1 MARITKGI
9 LGGGRGKV
17 ANVVMGSWKG
27 IDYLRAYAVPSNPRT
42 PRQQAR
48 RSQLT
53 LASRIASELNKFFS
67 LLPDERPKLS
77 NYNILVQRL
86 INGAD
91 TYNTCAG
98 FGTRNDIP
106 TTANLSN
113 FSSIVISGSFVAA
126 DRVVLGLF
134 ALNDDND
141 VVLGPGRAFQVTISA
156 SSATSVTINAS
167 SFNPGDAPEFMAIW
181 TVIRG
186 GQANN
191 VSIFMSSQ

>member
-42 PRQQAR
+42 PRQVQR
-48 RSQLT
+48 RGILT
-53 LASRIASELNKFFS
+53 LASKVASELNKFFS

-86 INGAD
+86 IRGAD
-91 TYNTCAG
+91 IQNACSG

-106 TTANLSN
+106 TTANFQNLSAV
-113 FSSIVISGSFVAA
+113 VISGSFVAA

-134 ALNDDND
+134 ALNEDDD
-141 VVLGPGRAFQVTISA
+141 VIFGPGRAFQVTVSA
-156 SSATSVTINAS
+156 PTAATVTINAG
-167 SFNPGDAPEFMAIW
+167 SFTPPDGTNTFAIW

-191 VSIFMSSQ
+191 VSTALVG

>member
-42 PRQQAR
+42 PRQVQR
-48 RSQLT
+48 RGILT
-53 LASRIASELNKFFS
+53 LASKVASELNKFFS

-86 INGAD
+86 IRGAD
-91 TYNTCAG
+91 IQNACSG

-106 TTANLSN
+106 TTANFQNLSAV
-113 FSSIVISGSFVAA
+113 VISGSFVAA

-134 ALNDDND
+134 ALNEDDD
-141 VVLGPGRAFQVTISA
+141 VIFGPGRAFQVTVSA
-156 SSATSVTINAS
+156 PTAATVTINAG
-167 SFNPGDAPEFMAIW
+167 SFTPPDGTNIFAIW

-191 VSIFMSSQ
+191 ISTTLIG

>member
-27 IDYLRAYAVPSNPRT
+27 IDYLRAYATPSNPRT
-42 PRQQAR
+42 PRQVQR
-48 RSQLT
+48 RGILA
-53 LASRIASELNKFFS
+53 LASKRASELNKFFS

-77 NYNILVQRL
+77 NYNILVQRF

-91 TYNTCAG
+91 VYNACAG

-106 TTANLSN
+106 TTANLNNLSAV
-113 FSSIVISGSFVAA
+113 VISGSFVAA

-134 ALNDDND
+134 ALNDDGD
-141 VVLGPGRAFQVTISA
+141 LVFGPGRAFQVTVSA
-156 SSATSVTINAS
+156 PSATSVTINAS
-167 SFNPGDAPEFMAIW
+167 AFNQGEAPDIMAIW

-191 VSIFMSSQ
+191 VSLIVPNQ

>member
-42 PRQQAR
+42 PRQVQR
-48 RSQLT
+48 RDILT
-53 LASRIASELNKFFS
+53 LASRQASELNKFFS

-77 NYNILVQRL
+77 NYNILVQRF

-91 TYNTCAG
+91 VYNACAG

-106 TTANLSN
+106 TTANFNNLSA
-113 FSSIVISGSFVAA
+113 VAISGSFVAA

-134 ALNDDND
+134 ALNDDGD
-141 VVLGPGRAFQVTISA
+141 LVLGPGRAFQVTVSA
-156 SSATSVTINAS
+156 PSATSVTINAS
-167 SFNPGDAPEFMAIW
+167 SFNVGDNPGFMAIW

-191 VSIFMSSQ
+191 VSIFASNQ